1 MGELTK
7 EEDAPAYEQIATKA
21 KAKAKPAVVEEEDTA
36 PEPEVRK
43 TGAKPTAVPVAK
55 GKLADI
61 VDAWDDE

>member
-1 MGELTK
+1 VVAA
-7 EEDAPAYEQIATKA
+7 EEEEAPAPKP

-43 TGAKPTAVPVAK
+43 MSAKPTAVPVAK